1 MHQVPLKTKKVN
13 LKIIHSIK
21 KIIKKQTESA
31 AKQQTDVTYL
41 KLLKI

>member
-1 MHQVPLKTKKVN
+1 MHQVLLQTKKVN

-21 KIIKKQTESA
+21 KIKKQTESA
-31 AKQQTDVTYL
+31 AKQQTDVIYL